1 MSYNE
6 NGMPYHFK
14 YCVGQTLNLNN
25 QKRKPFPL
33 QDNAGNGSN
42 IYTLLF
48 AE

>member
-1 MSYNE
+1 ME
-6 NGMPYHFK
+6 MWMPYHFK